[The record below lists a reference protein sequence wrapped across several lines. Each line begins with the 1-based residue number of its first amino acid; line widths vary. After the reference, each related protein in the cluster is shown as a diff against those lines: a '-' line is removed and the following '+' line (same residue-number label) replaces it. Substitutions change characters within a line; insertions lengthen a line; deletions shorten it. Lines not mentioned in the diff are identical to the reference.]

1 VLKLFL
7 AKEEP
12 LQGSLPPRSSTL
24 LQSLRDSRKEYKT
37 LLKEKFRAPDEK
49 YGGWNVKDST
59 QTKRLV
65 DGGGNL
71 DLVNPLSLH
80 NEVGS

>member
-7 AKEEP
+7 VNEEP
-12 LQGSLPPRSSTL
+12 LQGSLPPRPSAL
-24 LQSLRDSRKEYKT
+24 LQSLRDSRKEYKA
-37 LLKEKFRAPDEK
+37 LLKEKFCAPDAR
-49 YGGWNVKDST
+49 YGSWNVKGST

-65 DGGGNL
+65 EDGDNL